1 MCARVEGSG
10 SVRARPCASPALT
23 SHWAPPPSSHSFPV
37 CVAYYS
43 VRSAASRAQNKGWR
57 VDYALGAN
65 LQGAEVVQH
74 STWPK
79 NDHVPFYVTLK
90 Q

>member
-1 MCARVEGSG
+1 M
-10 SVRARPCASPALT
+10 RAAALPPLAISPRQ
-23 SHWAPPPSSHSFPV
+23 SHSPPHPPILHGH
-37 CVAYYS
+37 CAAYYS

>member
-1 MCARVEGSG
+1 VC
-10 SVRARPCASPALT
+10 VRAQRGQQLSLTIFPRHSNSSPTLPSYTGHCA
-23 SHWAPPPSSHSFPV
+23 
-37 CVAYYS
+37 AYYS